1 MAHHPDEGLILA
13 FRDGE
18 LPDETADT
26 GSHLEECPECTQVV
40 LKQGEDALALS
51 GALSLLDTEPPTER
65 ARARI
70 LSVERELRSPWRRV
84 RRNLPR
90 AASFAVLLTAG
101 AAAALPGSPLRRWAV
116 QGWESISGSSAA
128 SSTLPAE
135 GDPAP
140 SIEGSGSQ
148 GVVGA
153 TLPVSGQEI
162 EIRVEMPGEEGALW
176 VVLVE
181 GTRAGIFAGEGTRFR
196 TEEALLEARDAR
208 GEVRLEVPLGV
219 SRVVVTVN
227 GEIYLRK
234 IGEELHILGPV
245 TDRTPGEIHF
255 ALPSVHIP

>member
-26 GSHLEECPECTQVV
+26 GSHLEECPECAQVV
-40 LKQGEDALALS
+40 LKQGEDSVALS

-65 ARARI
+65 ARVRV
-70 LSVERELRSPWRRV
+70 LSVERELRSPWRHV

-101 AAAALPGSPLRRWAV
+101 AAAALPGSPLRRWAA

-128 SSTLPAE
+128 PALPAE
-135 GDPAP
+135 GDPSP

-162 EIRVEMPGEEGALW
+162 EIRVEMPGGEGALW
-176 VVLVE
+176 VILVE

-196 TEEALLEARDAR
+196 TEEALLEARGAR

-227 GEIYLRK
+227 GEVYLRK
-234 IGEELHILGPV
+234 TGEELEILGPV

-255 ALPSVHIP
+255 ALPSTYIP